1 MGEQETAHERIR
13 IVDEMQH
20 ERKLLVGDAAHLVRG
35 FKQLRLD
42 DDQRGQRAAA
52 VGENLAAALI
62 ADRRRP
68 RTGDFAPH
76 LPTAGI
82 HARI

>member
-20 ERKLLVGDAAHLVRG
+20 ERELFVGDAAHLVRG

-42 DDQRGQRAAA
+42 DDQRRQRAAR
-52 VGENLAAALI
+52 VGRIL
-62 ADRRRP
+62 
-68 RTGDFAPH
+68 
-76 LPTAGI
+76 LPP
-82 HARI
+82 